1 MLAERGYDFV
11 GLDRRGFGYSEGRR
25 GVIEYQQ
32 IMADETIDYTEMVN
46 EKFGGSNVPH
56 FSIGNSM
63 GCMV

>member
-46 EKFGGSNVPH
+46 
-56 FSIGNSM
+56 
-63 GCMV
+63 